1 MTPRKRRLTILLVIL
16 LIGCAPFISVSIAA
30 AVANAYGCRLDEAAI
45 YPCIVHGRDFGE
57 VLATMSLAGW
67 AGLITVPAAVSALM
81 GWGVALLLR
90 AIWRRR
96 SVFRR

>member
-1 MTPRKRRLTILLVIL
+1 MTPRKRRFAILSVIL

-30 AVANAYGCRLDEAAI
+30 AVADAYGCRLDEAAI
-45 YPCIVHGRDFGE
+45 YPCIIHGRDFGG

-67 AGLITVPAAVSALM
+67 AGLITIPAAISTLM
-81 GWGVALLLR
+81 GWGMALLLR
-90 AIWRRR
+90 AIWRGR